1 MYILF
6 LFAERSMKHSRFFWW
21 FVLFW
26 TSLHENWFGT
36 CWNRYT
42 YFLGWYL
49 ILLHKFISQ
58 HYQDLAI
65 DLVTSGPV
73 KIAALSSWLCSIS
86 QEIDHVFRHRCL
98 DQRKRRY
105 IQITI
110 WICSSASTWTEVIII
125 SPTMQDTKISPIN
138 PSISGKFNEKMFGT
152 S

>member
-36 CWNRYT
+36 CWNIDI
-42 YFLGWYL
+42 YL
-49 ILLHKFISQ
+49 LPRLIPHTFIWKFCVYIFISQ

-98 DQRKRRY
+98 DQRKEEIY
-105 IQITI
+105 TNNDKD
-110 WICSSASTWTEVIII
+110 
-125 SPTMQDTKISPIN
+125 MLFFIN
-138 PSISGKFNEKMFGT
+138 LNWSDYNFSNYAGQEDQPNQPKYFR
-152 S
+152 